1 MRVLEDVTKKGD
13 HMKSMIRRLLIL
25 AAPLVW
31 RKIKERRSRGR

>member
-13 HMKSMIRRLLIL
+13 YMKSMIRRLLIL